1 MTGTPGAAAAVR
13 GASPRAPAGTAS
25 SSNGSERASADLEDR
40 KLVTAYLRDRGEEAF
55 RALYRRHTPAVLGF
69 VSRLVGGRS
78 AEAEDIVQTA
88 WIRAAAR
95 LDRFR
100 WDSSLRTWL
109 TGIALNCHR
118 ESVRSERRAVSVGLP
133 EFPAAAPVHLEIP
146 RIDLERAIAQLPDGY
161 REVLI
166 LHDVEGYTH
175 EEIGNLMGIHNGT
188 SKSQLSRARRAVR
201 RWLARSEEMR

>member
-13 GASPRAPAGTAS
+13 GAPPYAPAGAAPAA
-25 SSNGSERASADLEDR
+25 NGSERAIADLEDR
-40 KLVTAYLRDRGEEAF
+40 RLVTAYLRERGEEAF
-55 RALYRRHTPAVLGF
+55 RALYRRHTPAILRF
-69 VSRLVGGRS
+69 ASRLAGGR
-78 AEAEDIVQTA
+78 AADAEDIVQTA
-88 WIRAAAR
+88 WIRAAER
-95 LDRFR
+95 LERFR

-109 TGIALNCHR
+109 IGIALNCHR
-118 ESVRSERRAVSVGLP
+118 ELLRSERRSASADFA
-133 EFPAAAPVHLEIP
+133 EIPAAAPVHREIP

-188 SKSQLSRARRAVR
+188 SKSQLCRARRAVR